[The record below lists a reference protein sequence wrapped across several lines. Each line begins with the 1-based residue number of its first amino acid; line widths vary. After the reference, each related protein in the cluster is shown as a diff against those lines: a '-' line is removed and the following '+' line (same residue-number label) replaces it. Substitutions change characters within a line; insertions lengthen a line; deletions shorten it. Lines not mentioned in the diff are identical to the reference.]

1 MTEMTPHEEWV
12 ARTML
17 ARGFEPFEVEDAL
30 GLARYEPAH
39 PPAPPKVRRR
49 PTGSANPV
57 THDEVRRM
65 AEMRARGMTY
75 RQIGTAVGRDR
86 STVGYWMKKMEEEC
100 ADTPATKTP
109 G

>member
-1 MTEMTPHEEWV
+1 MAEMTPHEEWV

-30 GLARYEPAH
+30 GLACYGP
-39 PPAPPKVRRR
+39 VRPHKNR
-49 PTGSANPV
+49 PSGSANPV
-57 THDEVRRM
+57 TPAEVERM
-65 AEMRARGMTY
+65 AVLRARGMTY

-86 STVGYWMKKMEEEC
+86 STVGYWIKKMEEEC
-100 ADTPATKTP
+100 ADTQTTKTL